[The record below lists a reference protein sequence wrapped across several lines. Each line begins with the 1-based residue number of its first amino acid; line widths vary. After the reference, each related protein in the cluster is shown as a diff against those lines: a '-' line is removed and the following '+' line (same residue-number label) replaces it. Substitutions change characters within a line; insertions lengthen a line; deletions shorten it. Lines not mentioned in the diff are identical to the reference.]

1 MTKFSSS
8 VVCFSLK
15 RNFERKKKDSS
26 DFAFFLLK
34 LLFCFFLTRE
44 TCCVFWGL
52 FHSFTPFLNVI
63 VVQHST
69 HTHTPYTYIYNNE
82 KYGIVSC
89 E

>member
-44 TCCVFWGL
+44 TCCCVFGV
-52 FHSFTPFLNVI
+52 SFIPERHCCSTLN
-63 VVQHST
+63 T
-69 HTHTPYTYIYNNE
+69 HTHTLYIY
-82 KYGIVSC
+82 I
-89 E
+89 